1 MPWNFNA
8 LTLSVILVVG
18 AVLEHIF
25 MIVLLVIV
33 HVKGRSS
40 FNVSYCNHIEAC
52 LLVILVLYKF
62 HHNVVLRRVSHVEEV
77 SERDH
82 HRHVVILINIDGVMV
97 SLNSQVCVL
106 VLFKCP
112 LVAKA
117 WEIFAEL
124 VIVLLD
130 TASLS

>member
-1 MPWNFNA
+1 
-8 LTLSVILVVG
+8 
-18 AVLEHIF
+18 

-33 HVKGRSS
+33 NVKGCSS

-62 HHNVVLRRVSHVEEV
+62 HHDVVLRRVGHVEEV
-77 SERDH
+77 SEWDH